1 MIINIYLKFHIET
14 LGHNELTNDM
24 IHSNDAQ
31 VCLYVINI
39 HELNCH
45 NDTQLSI
52 YVDEVHNE
60 SGIRLYMFMRFTI
73 NQIHIKPQPIL
84 ITISVSNYDVIFDA
98 YFCKINIFMTII
110 HNWISV
116 A

>member
-1 MIINIYLKFHIET
+1 MIINIYLKFKLAT

-39 HELNCH
+39 HELSCY

-60 SGIRLYMFMRFTI
+60 SGILYI
-73 NQIHIKPQPIL
+73 CLWDSQLIKS
-84 ITISVSNYDVIFDA
+84 TSN
-98 YFCKINIFMTII
+98 
-110 HNWISV
+110 HSPS
-116 A
+116 